1 MEIKKTHAYGTLIIL
16 VIIILASIF
25 LAIYYKETIKSYFST
40 NTEEL
45 FDEDLRSIYLND
57 DVKKTPQIT
66 IEVTGQEDGPELAPI
81 NEGEFQ
87 DNIKINFANNID
99 NNLSDYMLL
108 DQINTVDQV
117 TNPIV
122 TGPIV
127 PNTATSVKAYD
138 NREQPILQTQSDYYL
153 LDDGAKGSLI
163 FDYNTCSKSCCGTND
178 WPVPF
183 YVPEQKTNGENIPTN
198 MFCSNSI
205 SNGCLCATPKQIQHL
220 QTRGTNSP
228 Y

>member
-16 VIIILASIF
+16 VIIIFASIF

-40 NTEEL
+40 STEEL

-66 IEVTGQEDGPELAPI
+66 IEVTGLEDGPELAPI
-81 NEGEFQ
+81 NEGEFK
-87 DNIKINFANNID
+87 DDIKVNFANNID

-108 DQINTVDQV
+108 DQINSVDQV
-117 TNPIV
+117 NPTNPVVI
-122 TGPIV
+122 
-127 PNTATSVKAYD
+127 NTATSSVKAYD
-138 NREQPILQTQSDYYL
+138 VREQPILQTQSDYYL
-153 LDDGAKGSLI
+153 LDDGAKGSLT
-163 FDYNTCSKSCCGTND
+163 FDYNTCSKACCGTND

-183 YVPEQKTNGENIPTN
+183 YVPDNKVNGENIPTN

-220 QTRGTNSP
+220 QTRGSNSP

>member
-16 VIIILASIF
+16 VIIIFASIF

-66 IEVTGQEDGPELAPI
+66 IEVTGLEDGPELAPI
-81 NEGEFQ
+81 NEGEFK
-87 DNIKINFANNID
+87 DDIKVNFANNID

-108 DQINTVDQV
+108 DQINAVDQV
-117 TNPIV
+117 NPTNSVV
-122 TGPIV
+122 T
-127 PNTATSVKAYD
+127 NTTTSSVKAYD
-138 NREQPILQTQSDYYL
+138 VREQPILQTQSDYYL
-153 LDDGAKGSLI
+153 LDDGAKGSLT
-163 FDYNTCSKSCCGTND
+163 FDYNTCSKACCGTKD

-183 YVPEQKTNGENIPTN
+183 YVPENKVNGENIPTN

-220 QTRGTNSP
+220 QTRGSNSP